1 MAKVFWHTT
10 MSLDGCIAGPGGTMD
25 WMRGF
30 TGPAPRTFEDIIART
45 GAALAGRN
53 SYDSGARIGQKIYGG
68 ALQGP
73 VFVLTR
79 NPPPDGDPDVTF
91 LTGDLPAALATAE
104 AAAAGKDVVL
114 VGGVLGRECLAAG
127 LLDEVLVHVAPV
139 LLGDG
144 VRLFDN
150 PGGPAFRLTP
160 AGAEAEG
167 DVVTLRYVPVK
178 A

>member
-127 LLDEVLVHVAPV
+127 LLDEVLVHGGLHDV
-139 LLGDG
+139 LLSPPAVRREAYARLGAWLDG
-144 VRLFDN
+144 ALSTA
-150 PGGPAFRLTP
+150 PP
-160 AGAEAEG
+160 
-167 DVVTLRYVPVK
+167 
-178 A
+178 